1 MRMGGRVCRSPKAQ
15 EYSKEAFY
23 TLKSQNLT
31 PLNVE
36 KYHLTLF
43 VSPPDKRKHDLDN
56 VCKGILDALQA
67 AGFFD
72 DDYQVWRLDL
82 ERCNIT
88 PGGKVAFIL
97 KEYFNNAQI

>member
-1 MRMGGRVCRSPKAQ
+1 MAGRVCRSIKAQ

-23 TLKSQNLT
+23 VLKCQKLT

-43 VSPPDKRKHDLDN
+43 VSPPDKRRHDLDN
-56 VCKGILDALQA
+56 VAKGILDALQT
-67 AGFFD
+67 AGLFE

-82 ERCNIT
+82 ERCAVT

-97 KEYFNNAQI
+97 KEYINNAQI